1 MKRSVKS
8 VIASAAAI
16 FMCAAPAIS
25 SVPVLPVVESITA
38 SAAQYPVALDYMGKG
53 YAANGLLYQFNGG
66 NSVAL
71 IGRITNVSSI
81 NVPACVTINN
91 YNYKVTT
98 IAAEAFRVTAI
109 DDHPDWFNEWHH
121 YKYETSIHTLN
132 MTDASNLTE
141 IGDRA
146 FQYQTLGTIKWP
158 TNCKIATI
166 GNEAFEGMGNVL
178 EIKIPKS
185 VTTIR
190 ANAFRW
196 GALQKVTFEGTSST
210 NAALAIQSNA
220 FRECLYLNQIVTN
233 RKNLAGSNVNA
244 FDYCGKTLKSHIT
257 STVSSSYATTFKNTF
272 HFAYPFYQ

>member
-53 YAANGLLYQFNGG
+53 YAANGLLYQLNGN

-71 IGRITNVSSI
+71 IGRISNVSSI

-98 IAAEAFRVTAI
+98 IAAEAFRVAAI
-109 DDHPDWFNEWHH
+109 DDHPDWFTNHH
-121 YKYETSIHTLN
+121 YNYSTSIHTLN

-158 TNCKIATI
+158 TNCKITTI

-178 EIKIPKS
+178 EITIPKS

-196 GALQKVTFEGTSST
+196 NGLNKVTFEGTSST

-220 FRECLYLNQIVTN
+220 FCECTHLNQIVTN
-233 RKNLAGSNVNA
+233 RKSLSGSNANA
-244 FDYCGKTLKSHIT
+244 FDGCAKTLKNNIT
-257 STVSSSYATTFKNTF
+257 STVSSSYATTFRNTF
-272 HFAYPFYQ
+272 HFANPFNP